1 MFKKNPFQDKIH
13 AFFARRSPR
22 QDRVSLGLH
31 NVYIFS
37 SRVGL
42 LFVLLLIA
50 TFITG
55 INYGNNLVLG
65 LCFYLFGI
73 WLVSVFY
80 TFVQISSLDIRLVE
94 TELME
99 AESVGYVTLEL
110 SSRSAKPSR
119 QVVLRFDGWKKTEN
133 TKRQVIIPVVNGS
146 MLVKVPVYAPH
157 RGVMSLP
164 RLVVGSSYPLGIM
177 RAWSYVYL
185 ASLMCVYPK
194 PISFDWQGIR
204 QTVDSDGDEQSA
216 MSRVGQDDFDMLDEY
231 QQGESLARVSWAH
244 TARGM
249 GMLTKHFGD
258 TGGREWCLRYED
270 MPSATHESKL
280 GELSHA
286 VQSMSGL
293 GVPFMLLLP
302 SDHGDIGVGDDFVR
316 QCLIRLAKEP

>member
-1 MFKKNPFQDKIH
+1 MMKNSFQDKSN

-22 QDRVSLGLH
+22 QDSVSLGLR

-37 SRVGL
+37 SRVGG

-73 WLVSVFY
+73 WLISVFY
-80 TFVQISSLDIRLVE
+80 TFVQISGLDIRLVE
-94 TELME
+94 TELVE
-99 AESVGYVTLEL
+99 AKSVGYVTLEL

-119 QVVLRFDGWKKTEN
+119 QVVLRFDGWTKTEN
-133 TKRQVIIPVVNGS
+133 TKSQVIVPAVSGS
-146 MLVKVPVYAPH
+146 MLVKVPVYASN
-157 RGVMSLP
+157 RGVMTLP
-164 RLVVGSSYPLGIM
+164 RLTISSRYPLGVM

-185 ASLMCVYPK
+185 ASPMYVYPK
-194 PISFDWQGIR
+194 PISFDWQSIR
-204 QTVDSDGDEQSA
+204 QMVDSDGDEQSA
-216 MSRVGQDDFDMLDEY
+216 MSRAGQDDFDMLDEY
-231 QQGESLARVSWAH
+231 EQGESLSRVSWAH

-249 GMLTKHFGD
+249 GMLTKHFSD

-270 MPSATHESKL
+270 MPSAMHESKL

-293 GVPFMLLLP
+293 GVPFMLILP
-302 SDHGDIGVGDDFVR
+302 SGHGDIGVGDDFVR
-316 QCLIRLAKEP
+316 QCLLRLAQEP